1 MGREMEY
8 LLSLLRAFLW
18 EEKPNEA
25 QEINWEDLEK
35 LASIHSV
42 SGILGYMC
50 MRHGLCP
57 QERKA
62 QMRQLCLQTMSLY
75 ARRGALAEAFCQDLQ
90 AQQIRYCTMKGF
102 EVRKL
107 YPVPELRSFTDM
119 DILIRKEDRQ
129 KCHSWMLSQG
139 FEAKDDWEPVFSY
152 TRNHEYYELHSQLM
166 EVDVTPQADYQGYF
180 GKVWEHTQAT
190 GEYGCRMEREF
201 HLLYLIT
208 HIAKHV
214 QGSGAGV
221 RMYLD
226 IAACVKAWGGSLDWQ
241 RFFRELEELKLTQ
254 FGSAV
259 LTAAESWFGAVC
271 PAEFDRL
278 DSDTLARF
286 AQFTLEA
293 GTFGH
298 HGRSS
303 AVSSLKKQE
312 GSRLTVLRKRLFPSA
327 KSIERRYTYL
337 QSKPWLLPVAWVH
350 RLFKTDVSLKKHA
363 QEAQGI
369 LTANRQEI
377 DRLQSICKEIG
388 L

>member
-1 MGREMEY
+1 MEREMEY
-8 LLSLLRAFLW
+8 LLSLLRTFLW
-18 EEKPNEA
+18 EEEPPKP
-25 QEINWEDLEK
+25 QQIDWGKLEK
-35 LASIHSV
+35 LATIHSV
-42 SGILGYMC
+42 AGILGYMC
-50 MRHGLCP
+50 MRGDLCP

-75 ARRGALAEAFCQDLQ
+75 ARRGALAEAFCQDLE
-90 AQQIRYCTMKGF
+90 AQQIRYCTMKGQV
-102 EVRKL
+102 VRKL

-139 FEAKDDWEPVFSY
+139 FEVKDDWEPVFSY
-152 TRNHEYYELHSQLM
+152 TRDHEYYELHSQLL
-166 EVDVTPQADYQGYF
+166 EVDISDRADYQGYF
-180 GKVWEHTQAT
+180 GKVWEHTRAVS
-190 GEYGCRMEREF
+190 EYGCEMEREF

-208 HIAKHV
+208 HIAKHA

-226 IAACVKAWGGSLDWQ
+226 IAACIKAWGESLDWQ
-241 RFFRELEELKLTQ
+241 RFSRELEALKLTQ

-259 LTAAESWFGAVC
+259 LTAAEGWFGAAC

-286 AQFTLEA
+286 TQFTLEA

-337 QSKPWLLPVAWVH
+337 QGRPWLLPVAWVH
-350 RLFKTDVSLKKHA
+350 RLFKTDVSLSKHA
-363 QEAQGI
+363 KEAKGI
-369 LTANRQEI
+369 LTTDREEI

>member
-139 FEAKDDWEPVFSY
+139 FEAKDD
-152 TRNHEYYELHSQLM
+152 
-166 EVDVTPQADYQGYF
+166 
-180 GKVWEHTQAT
+180 
-190 GEYGCRMEREF
+190 
-201 HLLYLIT
+201 
-208 HIAKHV
+208 
-214 QGSGAGV
+214 
-221 RMYLD
+221 
-226 IAACVKAWGGSLDWQ
+226 
-241 RFFRELEELKLTQ
+241 
-254 FGSAV
+254 
-259 LTAAESWFGAVC
+259 
-271 PAEFDRL
+271 
-278 DSDTLARF
+278 
-286 AQFTLEA
+286 
-293 GTFGH
+293 
-298 HGRSS
+298 
-303 AVSSLKKQE
+303 
-312 GSRLTVLRKRLFPSA
+312 
-327 KSIERRYTYL
+327 
-337 QSKPWLLPVAWVH
+337 
-350 RLFKTDVSLKKHA
+350 
-363 QEAQGI
+363 
-369 LTANRQEI
+369 
-377 DRLQSICKEIG
+377 
-388 L
+388 